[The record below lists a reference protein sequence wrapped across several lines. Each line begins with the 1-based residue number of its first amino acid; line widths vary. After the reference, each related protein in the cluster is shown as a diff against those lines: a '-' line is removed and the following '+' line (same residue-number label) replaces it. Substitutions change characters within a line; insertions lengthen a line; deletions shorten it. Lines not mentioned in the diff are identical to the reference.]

1 MTKPKKPTK
10 GFPLW
15 PHKNGSWCV
24 VIDGERK
31 AFGGWRTDPKGEDA
45 LIRYNAFIDDQAV
58 HVGDSTTTVRDV
70 VNRYLSHQHRCV
82 SAGEMKLRNYGDAMR
97 SLEAFASAVGKSTRV
112 IDLRPARFSRY
123 RRSLAAYAPPTIQR
137 HIAHIKAAFRWAF
150 DQELVIAPPRF
161 GGDFKLGRVQARR
174 RKLLFTAEEIVNLI
188 DSAAD
193 GITRAMIRL
202 GIECGFGNT
211 DVAALRW
218 DELDLDKRMI
228 TLSRHK
234 TGAERQC
241 VISTDLVNDLNEW
254 KAVRARRIEKADVPI
269 LEPELAFSTLRG
281 LRFVREIPGAKP
293 TDQPRTVDSV
303 SVAFDKLA
311 RNKAKI
317 KTPGDRRGFYTLR
330 RTHRTWTDELGD
342 HHAAALVMGHKRTDV
357 ASIYVQH
364 IGDERLV
371 AINQHICD
379 RITHTRKRLAEA
391 ARVAGVDAQHAHRG
405 KDGSTR
411 KPRGRAGRFAKSGA
425 RRQRIH

>member
-1 MTKPKKPTK
+1 MLRPKKPTK

-45 LIRYNAFIDDQAV
+45 LRRYNAFIDDQAG

-70 VNRYLSHQHRCV
+70 VNRYLSHQHRRV
-82 SAGEMKLRNYGDAMR
+82 VAKEIGNRNYGDAMNA
-97 SLEAFASAVGKSTRV
+97 LEAFAAAVGKSSRV
-112 IDLRPARFSRY
+112 VDLRPVRFSRY
-123 RRSLAAYAPPTIQR
+123 RRSLADYSAPTIQR

-150 DQELVIAPPRF
+150 DQELIIAPPRF
-161 GGDFKLGRVQARR
+161 GGDFKLGRVQSRR
-174 RKLLFTAEEIVNLI
+174 RKLLFTPEQIVSLI
-188 DSAAD
+188 DSASD
-193 GITRAMIRL
+193 GITRAMVRL

-218 DELDLDKRMI
+218 DEIEIDKQLI

-234 TGAERQC
+234 TGADRKC
-241 VISTDLVNDLNEW
+241 AISTDLVNDLKEW
-254 KAVRARRIEKADVPI
+254 KAVRDRRIEKAKVPI
-269 LEPELAFSTLRG
+269 LEPDLVFSTLRG
-281 LRFVREIPGAKP
+281 LRFVREIPGEKP

-317 KTPGDRRGFYTLR
+317 KTAGDRQGFYTLR

-342 HHAAALVMGHKRTDV
+342 HHAAALVMGHKSNDV

-364 IGDERLV
+364 IDDQRLF
-371 AINQHICD
+371 AINKHICD
-379 RITHTRKRLAEA
+379 RITHTRTRLAEA
-391 ARVAGVDAQHAHRG
+391 ARVAGAVVQRAHHAKG
-405 KDGSTR
+405 DSTR
-411 KPRGRAGRFAKSGA
+411 KPRGRAGRFARSGV
-425 RRQRIH
+425 RRQRKH